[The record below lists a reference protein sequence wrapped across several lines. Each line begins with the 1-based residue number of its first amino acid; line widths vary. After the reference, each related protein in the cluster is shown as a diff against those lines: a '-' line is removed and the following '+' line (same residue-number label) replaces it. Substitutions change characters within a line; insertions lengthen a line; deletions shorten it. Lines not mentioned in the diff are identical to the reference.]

1 MPFSTG
7 RACVGAS
14 MPPLQHQGRGV
25 LAPTFPLAVG
35 CVDGEGA
42 PRMDAWMERVP
53 LLLLCWDLVCPD
65 EQSVLRP
72 SQPCS
77 KLPTRDTGLI
87 LKGLALDMGA
97 QCTSCHLA
105 IPTLP
110 QQEEK
115 GLWGA

>member
-1 MPFSTG
+1 
-7 RACVGAS
+7 

-53 LLLLCWDLVCPD
+53 LLLLCWDLVCLD

-87 LKGLALDMGA
+87 LEGLALDTGA
-97 QCTSCHLA
+97 QCTSCHLV
-105 IPTLP
+105 IPTLS